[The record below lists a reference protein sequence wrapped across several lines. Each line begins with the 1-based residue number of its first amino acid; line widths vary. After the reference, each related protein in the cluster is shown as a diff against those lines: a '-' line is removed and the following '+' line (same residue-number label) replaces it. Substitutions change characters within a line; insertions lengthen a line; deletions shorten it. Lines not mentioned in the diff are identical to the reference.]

1 MAEKKGVLRFKG
13 NVKPAHVI
21 DSLAQGKILSKRT
34 HSALEEK
41 EVRKSDK
48 KDFNLKR
55 DEATAPSQTPS
66 EIIFNSIRKKRMLE
80 RVEKKVQTSYKEKTE
95 KFSQNLAK
103 LPEHFDI
110 PKVGPG

>member
-1 MAEKKGVLRFKG
+1 
-13 NVKPAHVI
+13 
-21 DSLAQGKILSKRT
+21 
-34 HSALEEK
+34 
-41 EVRKSDK
+41 
-48 KDFNLKR
+48 
-55 DEATAPSQTPS
+55 
-66 EIIFNSIRKKRMLE
+66 MLE